1 MISVWDPIILPWGFD
16 YKRAGMLKEAT
27 GPFGARIH
35 AHWQN
40 RNHLVTSKIEI
51 LVEAPAANSVADFEA
66 LTLSMAAGLSR
77 DHYMH
82 EISEFAHEAHRRA
95 LAGARPYER
104 VWERRGG
111 RTHLVRPYESVA
123 ACGRSGLNGP
133 ASNSSLTCKGCIR
146 EALRHIQ
153 RVPDPLEFVVLQP
166 EEIFHSGKVPNKRSV
181 SAAEIET
188 WTTAD
193 SLAVLEII
201 TSRRGKSSPLRT
213 CT

>member
-27 GPFGARIH
+27 GPFGAGIN

-40 RNHLVTSKIEI
+40 RNHLVTSKIET

-95 LAGARPYER
+95 LAGERPYQFSRLEHDETIR
-104 VWERRGG
+104 NVYASTTSAKMASMAFAFTNGG
-111 RTHLVRPYESVA
+111 
-123 ACGRSGLNGP
+123 
-133 ASNSSLTCKGCIR
+133 
-146 EALRHIQ
+146 
-153 RVPDPLEFVVLQP
+153 D
-166 EEIFHSGKVPNKRSV
+166 
-181 SAAEIET
+181 
-188 WTTAD
+188 
-193 SLAVLEII
+193 
-201 TSRRGKSSPLRT
+201 
-213 CT
+213 